1 MTLSESLIKK
11 WNPLMKVGET
21 PVTNVEM
28 QKSLAQLLENTRKQ
42 LIRDGL
48 ITEAAHDGRGSAN
61 QGLGGEVASDYGYA
75 KNPETGAIEPS
86 IMPNPAGNN
95 AFYPTMV
102 LPVLRRVYP
111 ELIAH
116 ELVGVQAMNQPI
128 GFVAVYRAR
137 LSGLDGFVGDGTGRA
152 TNEIGFPP
160 IAVGYTGMA
169 EDETK
174 LSALTKNPVNGS
186 RNSAI
191 DFDDNGQPKNYNADS
206 FISTVTQNTNWP
218 NGFNKENGTRD
229 ASSWVP
235 GTPSISGDWGQGAFN
250 TPEVQFAD
258 IVHGTYPTV
267 TFGYETREV
276 VAKTRKLGAHWSPE
290 LAEDMQV
297 MNNLNVETEFINSI
311 TYEIGAQIDRQILNE
326 MFKMAIASGNI
337 SIIEANKLVGIDGPS
352 KVVALLA
359 RINYLAN
366 LIAMKTRR
374 GGGNF
379 IIASPKICSFLSMLG
394 VTKFISN
401 NGTMPTVPN
410 TAVGALQKVG
420 LINDGQQLLIR
431 DTYAAGDYVLIG
443 YKGKQLGD
451 TGIIYAPYVPIQIT
465 KAMRPDS
472 FTHELGARTR
482 YGMVANP
489 LDGGEFY
496 TLVKIVGADKL
507 IEGGT
512 IRVERVGEGD

>member
-1 MTLSESLIKK
+1 
-11 WNPLMKVGET
+11 MKVGET

-28 QKSLAQLLENTRKQ
+28 QKSLAQLLENTRAD
-42 LIRDGL
+42 LIRQGF
-48 ITEAAHDGRGSAN
+48 ITEAHGQGSAN
-61 QGLGGEVASDYGYA
+61 SGPGGEVASDYGYTGTNQADA
-75 KNPETGAIEPS
+75 KASVLPRTDGF
-86 IMPNPAGNN
+86 GNN
-95 AFYPTMV
+95 AFYPTMI

-137 LSGLDGFVGDGTGRA
+137 LSGLDGHVGIGDGHA

-160 IAVGYTGMA
+160 VAVSYTGWT
-169 EDETK
+169 EPSNQI
-174 LSALTKNPVNGS
+174 SALNNKP
-186 RNSAI
+186 I
-191 DFDDNGQPKNYNADS
+191 DFNAQITSKIDGS
-206 FISTVTQNTNWP
+206 TPTAFDMISGAMQQTEWSNAMKGP
-218 NGFNKENGTRD
+218 NGTRNV
-229 ASSWVP
+229 SSWVP
-235 GTPSISGDWGQGAFN
+235 GNSGISADFGQGALN

-297 MNNLNVETEFINSI
+297 MNNINVETEFINSI

-337 SIIEANKLVGIDGPS
+337 SVIDASKLIGIDGPS

-366 LIAMKTRR
+366 LIAVKTRR

-379 IIASPKICSFLSMLG
+379 IVASPKICSFLTMLG
-394 VTKFISN
+394 VTKFV
-401 NGTMPTVPN
+401 GTGTTMPTVPN

-431 DTYAAGDYVLIG
+431 DTYATGDYVLIG
-443 YKGKQLGD
+443 YRGKQLGD

-496 TLVKIVGADKL
+496 TLVKINGADDILTGAINFNDVSKQ
-507 IEGGT
+507 G
-512 IRVERVGEGD
+512 

>member
-1 MTLSESLIKK
+1 
-11 WNPLMKVGET
+11 
-21 PVTNVEM
+21 M
-28 QKSLAQLLENTRKQ
+28 QRSLAQLLENTRADLVRQ
-42 LIRDGL
+42 GL
-48 ITEAAHDGRGSAN
+48 LTEAHGYGSAN
-61 QGLGGEVASDYGYA
+61 TGPGGEVASDYAQTPSA
-75 KNPETGAIEPS
+75 KPSEVPGA
-86 IMPNPAGNN
+86 NN
-95 AFYPTMV
+95 VFYPSLI

-137 LSGLDGFVGDGTGRA
+137 LSGNDGFVGDGSGRA
-152 TNEIGFPP
+152 ANEIGFPP
-160 IAVGYTGMA
+160 IDPSYTGVSVA
-169 EDETK
+169 FNDAKSLDPKAGPVAGSHDIYDADGTFKETVDG
-174 LSALTKNPVNGS
+174 A
-186 RNSAI
+186 
-191 DFDDNGQPKNYNADS
+191 S
-206 FISTVTQNTNWP
+206 FISAMMQRKDYP
-218 NGFNKENGTRD
+218 NKSDIGVRD
-229 ASSWVP
+229 PSSWVP
-235 GTPSISGDWGQGAFN
+235 GTLKEPRTIEAGFGEAQFN

-297 MNNLNVETEFINSI
+297 MNNLNVETEFVNSI

-326 MFKMAIASGNI
+326 MFKMAIASNNI
-337 SIIEANKLVGIDGPS
+337 SIIRADNLTGIDGPS
-352 KVVALLA
+352 KTVALIA

-366 LIAMKTRR
+366 MIAMKTRR

-379 IIASPKICSFLSMLG
+379 IVASPRICSLLTMLG
-394 VTKFISN
+394 VTKFVSSG
-401 NGTMPTVPN
+401 NGMPSVPN
-410 TAVGALQKVG
+410 SAVGALQKVG
-420 LINDGQQLLIR
+420 LINDGQQLLLR

-443 YKGKQLGD
+443 YRGKQLGD

-482 YGMVANP
+482 YGLVANP

-496 TLVKIVGADKL
+496 HLAKVVGADAL
-507 IEGGT
+507 IEGGY
-512 IRVERVGEGD
+512 INVNVKNG

>member
-1 MTLSESLIKK
+1 MLTSESLIKK
-11 WNPLMKVGET
+11 WTPLMKIGET

-28 QKSLAQLLENTRKQ
+28 QKSLAQLLENTRAD
-42 LIRDGL
+42 LVRNGFL
-48 ITEAAHDGRGSAN
+48 TEAHGAGSAN
-61 QGLGGEVASDYGYA
+61 TGPGGEVASDYGA
-75 KNPETGAIEPS
+75 DGTAQ
-86 IMPNPAGNN
+86 PNQQGNN
-95 AFYPTMV
+95 VFYPTLV

-137 LSGLDGFVGDGTGRA
+137 LSGNDGFVGDGSGRA

-160 IAVGYTGMA
+160 ITPSYTGW
-169 EDETK
+169 EEK
-174 LSALTKNPVNGS
+174 ELRSLNGNAVS
-186 RNSAI
+186 GTINSII
-191 DFDDNGQPKNYNADS
+191 DNKAAYEADS
-206 FISTVTQNTNWP
+206 FISTVTQKTDYSNR
-218 NGFNKENGTRD
+218 FDKVNGTRD
-229 ASSWVP
+229 ASSHVP
-235 GTPSISGDWGQGAFN
+235 GGRAISSDFGEAALN

-337 SIIEANKLVGIDGPS
+337 SVINANQLVGIDGPS

-374 GGGNF
+374 GSGNF

-394 VTKFISN
+394 VTKFI
-401 NGTMPTVPN
+401 GTGATMPTVPN

-431 DTYAAGDYVLIG
+431 DTYANGDYVLIG
-443 YKGKQLGD
+443 YRGKQLGD

-496 TLVKIVGADKL
+496 TLVKINGADTL

-512 IRVERVGEGD
+512 FNVAVKEVPEQN

>member
-1 MTLSESLIKK
+1 MTLAESLIKK

-28 QKSLAQLLENTRKQ
+28 QKSLAQLLENTRAD
-42 LIRDGL
+42 LVRNGF
-48 ITEAAHDGRGSAN
+48 ITEAHGAGSAN
-61 QGLGGEVASDYGYA
+61 TGPGGEVASDYG
-75 KNPETGAIEPS
+75 NPDVPRGTQGA
-86 IMPNPAGNN
+86 NN
-95 AFYPTMV
+95 VFYPTLV

-137 LSGLDGFVGDGTGRA
+137 LSGNDGFVGDGTGRA

-160 IAVGYTGMA
+160 VTPSYTGA
-169 EDETK
+169 FEDPTQ
-174 LSALTKNPVNGS
+174 LSALTGKKVNGQQAS
-186 RNSAI
+186 SI
-191 DFDDNGQPKNYNADS
+191 DDTEYDANS
-206 FISTVTQNTNWP
+206 FISTVTQKTDYP
-218 NGFNKENGTRD
+218 NKFNEATRD
-229 ASSWVP
+229 ASSHVP
-235 GTPSISGDWGQGAFN
+235 GHAGISSDWGFGADN

-352 KVVALLA
+352 KIVALLA

-431 DTYAAGDYVLIG
+431 DTYAYGDYVLIG

-496 TLVKIVGADKL
+496 TLVKITGADDL
-507 IEGGT
+507 ITNGT
-512 IRVERVGEGD
+512 IRVETIPAKD

>member
-11 WNPLMKVGET
+11 WTPLMNAGET
-21 PVTNVEM
+21 PVTNAEM
-28 QKSLAQLLENTRKQ
+28 QKSLAQLLENTRAD
-42 LIRDGL
+42 LIRQGL
-48 ITEAAHDGRGSAN
+48 ITEHAGSAN
-61 QGLGGEVASDYGYA
+61 VGAGGEVASDYGV
-75 KNPETGAIEPS
+75 NVGADGKLVPGAQ
-86 IMPNPAGNN
+86 PQQNVPGANN
-95 AFYPTMV
+95 VFYPSLI

-137 LSGLDGFVGDGTGRA
+137 LSGNDGFVGDGSGRA
-152 TNEIGFPP
+152 ANEIGFPP
-160 IAVGYTGMA
+160 ITPSYTGA
-169 EDETK
+169 PEDETA
-174 LSALTKNPVNGS
+174 LSALNGKPVTDTS
-186 RNSAI
+186 SMLSAVAQI
-191 DFDDNGQPKNYNADS
+191 VD
-206 FISTVTQNTNWP
+206 WP
-218 NGFNKENGTRD
+218 NRSEPGTRD
-229 ASSWVP
+229 PSSHIP
-235 GTPSISGDWGQGAFN
+235 MTRSISAGFGEGALN

-297 MNNLNVETEFINSI
+297 MNNLNVETEFVNSI

-326 MFKMAIASGNI
+326 MFKMAIASNNI
-337 SIIEANKLVGIDGPS
+337 SIINAGNLTGIDGPS
-352 KVVALLA
+352 KTVALIA

-366 LIAMKTRR
+366 MIAIKKRR

-379 IIASPKICSFLSMLG
+379 IIASPKICSLLTMLG
-394 VTKFISN
+394 VTKFVSSG
-401 NGTMPTVPN
+401 NGMPSVPN
-410 TAVGALQKVG
+410 SAVGALQKVG
-420 LINDGQQLLIR
+420 LINDGQQLLLR

-443 YKGKQLGD
+443 YRGKQLGD

-465 KAMRPDS
+465 KALRPDS

-482 YGMVANP
+482 YGLVANP

-496 TLVKIVGADKL
+496 HLAKIVGADTL
-507 IEGGT
+507 IEGGY
-512 IRVERVGEGD
+512 INVKQL

>member
-1 MTLSESLIKK
+1 
-11 WNPLMKVGET
+11 MKVGET

-28 QKSLAQLLENTRKQ
+28 QKSLAQLLENTRAD
-42 LIRDGL
+42 LVRNGL
-48 ITEAAHDGRGSAN
+48 LTEAHGQGSAN
-61 QGLGGEVASDYGYA
+61 TGPGGEVASDYGA
-75 KNPETGAIEPS
+75 NGGIMPAANGTGA
-86 IMPNPAGNN
+86 NN
-95 AFYPTMV
+95 VFYPSLV

-137 LSGLDGFVGDGTGRA
+137 LSGNDGWVGNGSGRA
-152 TNEIGFPP
+152 ANEIGFPP
-160 IAVGYTGMA
+160 IDTSYTGISNTSISSLA
-169 EDETK
+169 EPGMTLEAAFEENRPTSVTGD
-174 LSALTKNPVNGS
+174 VNT
-186 RNSAI
+186 
-191 DFDDNGQPKNYNADS
+191 
-206 FISTVTQNTNWP
+206 FISDVAQAIYP
-218 NGFNKENGTRD
+218 NANQRPGTRD
-229 ASSWVP
+229 PSSNVP
-235 GTPSISGDWGQGAFN
+235 YNKRGISAGFGGEGALN
-250 TPEVQFAD
+250 TPDVQFAD

-337 SIIEANKLVGIDGPS
+337 SIINAGKLTGIDGPS
-352 KVVALLA
+352 KTIALLA

-366 LIAMKTRR
+366 MIAMKTRR

-379 IIASPKICSFLSMLG
+379 IVASPKICSLLTMLG
-394 VTKFISN
+394 VTKFMTAGN
-401 NGTMPTVPN
+401 TMPSIPN

-420 LINDGQQLLIR
+420 LINDGQQLLLR

-443 YKGKQLGD
+443 YRGKQLGD

-465 KAMRPDS
+465 KALRPDS

-482 YGMVANP
+482 YGLVANP

-496 TLVKIVGADKL
+496 HLAKIVDADTL
-507 IEGGT
+507 IEGGYIAT
-512 IRVERVGEGD
+512 KELTNG

>member
-1 MTLSESLIKK
+1 
-11 WNPLMKVGET
+11 MKVGET

-28 QKSLAQLLENTRKQ
+28 QKSLAQLLENTRAQ
-42 LIRDGL
+42 LVRDGL
-48 ITEAAHDGRGSAN
+48 ITEAHAGPTSAN
-61 QGLGGEVASDYGYA
+61 TGPGGEVASDYGV
-75 KNPETGAIEPS
+75 NGVL
-86 IMPNPAGNN
+86 PNPNGLGNN

-137 LSGLDGFVGDGTGRA
+137 LSGLDGHVGYGDGRA

-160 IAVGYTGMA
+160 IAVSYTGA
-169 EDETK
+169 SEPSTQ
-174 LSALTKNPVNGS
+174 LSALTKQPVPVNGKIYS
-186 RNSAI
+186 KIDGTDVDAVSAI
-191 DFDDNGQPKNYNADS
+191 TAVMQQ
-206 FISTVTQNTNWP
+206 TEWP
-218 NGFNKENGTRD
+218 NGFGNKLNGLRD
-229 ASSWVP
+229 ASSQIT
-235 GTPSISGDWGQGAFN
+235 GDLHASISADFGQGALN

-297 MNNLNVETEFINSI
+297 MNNINVETEFINSI

-337 SIIEANKLVGIDGPS
+337 SVIDASQLMGIDGPS

-379 IIASPKICSFLSMLG
+379 IVASPKVCSYLTMLG
-394 VTKFISN
+394 VTKFVGS
-401 NGTMPTVPN
+401 GTTMPSVPN

-431 DTYAAGDYVLIG
+431 DTYAAGDYALIG
-443 YKGKQLGD
+443 YRGKQLGD

-496 TLVKIVGADKL
+496 TLVKIVGADSI
-507 IEGGT
+507 IEGAITVNNIGK
-512 IRVERVGEGD
+512 

>member
-11 WNPLMKVGET
+11 WTPLMNAGET
-21 PVTNVEM
+21 PVTNSEM
-28 QKSLAQLLENTRKQ
+28 QRSLAQLLENTRADLVRQ
-42 LIRDGL
+42 GL
-48 ITEAAHDGRGSAN
+48 LTEAHGYGSAN
-61 QGLGGEVASDYGYA
+61 TGPGGEVASDYA
-75 KNPETGAIEPS
+75 QTPSAQPNQTTPGA
-86 IMPNPAGNN
+86 NN
-95 AFYPTMV
+95 VFYPSLI

-137 LSGLDGFVGDGTGRA
+137 LSGNDGFVGDGSGRA
-152 TNEIGFPP
+152 ANEIGFPP
-160 IAVGYTGMA
+160 ITPSYTGVP
-169 EDETK
+169 EDETALSSLTGAPVTDPSSM
-174 LSALTKNPVNGS
+174 LSAVAQIT
-186 RNSAI
+186 
-191 DFDDNGQPKNYNADS
+191 D
-206 FISTVTQNTNWP
+206 WP
-218 NGFNKENGTRD
+218 NASTPGTRD
-229 ASSWVP
+229 PSSHIP
-235 GTPSISGDWGQGAFN
+235 QTRAISAGFGEGAFN

-297 MNNLNVETEFINSI
+297 MNNLNVETEFVNSI

-326 MFKMAIASGNI
+326 MFKMAIASNNI
-337 SIIEANKLVGIDGPS
+337 SIINAGNLTGIDGPS
-352 KVVALLA
+352 KTVALIA

-366 LIAMKTRR
+366 MIAMKTRR

-379 IIASPKICSFLSMLG
+379 IVASPRICSLLTMLG
-394 VTKFISN
+394 VTKFVSSG
-401 NGTMPTVPN
+401 NGMPSVPN
-410 TAVGALQKVG
+410 SAVGALQKVG
-420 LINDGQQLLIR
+420 LINDGQQLLLR

-443 YKGKQLGD
+443 YRGKQLGD

-482 YGMVANP
+482 YGLVANP

-496 TLVKIVGADKL
+496 HLAKVVGADQL
-507 IEGGT
+507 IEGGY
-512 IRVERVGEGD
+512 INVKHVD

>member
-11 WNPLMKVGET
+11 WSPLMKVGET

-28 QKSLAQLLENTRKQ
+28 QKSLAQLLENTRADLVRQ
-42 LIRDGL
+42 GF
-48 ITEAAHDGRGSAN
+48 ITEAHSGPTSAN
-61 QGLGGEVASDYGYA
+61 TGPGGEVASDYGV
-75 KNPETGAIEPS
+75 NGVL
-86 IMPNPAGNN
+86 PNPNGLGNN
-95 AFYPTMV
+95 AFYPTMI

-137 LSGLDGFVGDGTGRA
+137 LSGLDGHVGIGDGRA

-160 IAVGYTGMA
+160 IAVSYTGA
-169 EDETK
+169 REDGQI
-174 LSALTKNPVNGS
+174 SALDGRPVTDISNMI
-186 RNSAI
+186 SAVSQQT
-191 DFDDNGQPKNYNADS
+191 D
-206 FISTVTQNTNWP
+206 WP
-218 NGFNKENGTRD
+218 NGFGNKLNGLRD
-229 ASSWVP
+229 ASSQI
-235 GTPSISGDWGQGAFN
+235 TADNLHASISADFGQGALN

-297 MNNLNVETEFINSI
+297 MNNINVETEFINSI

-337 SIIEANKLVGIDGPS
+337 AVINAKQLMGIDGPS

-379 IIASPKICSFLSMLG
+379 IVASPKICSFLTMLG
-394 VTKFISN
+394 VTKFV
-401 NGTMPTVPN
+401 GTGTTMPTVPN

-431 DTYAAGDYVLIG
+431 DTYAAGDYALIG
-443 YKGKQLGD
+443 YRGKQLGD

-496 TLVKIVGADKL
+496 TLVKIEGADSI
-507 IEGGT
+507 IEGAIQVDNYLG
-512 IRVERVGEGD
+512 GQH

>member
-11 WNPLMKVGET
+11 WTPLMKAGET
-21 PVTNVEM
+21 PVENAEM
-28 QKSLAQLLENTRKQ
+28 QRSLAQLLENTRAD
-42 LIRDGL
+42 LIRQGL
-48 ITEAAHDGRGSAN
+48 LVEHAGSAN
-61 QGLGGEVASDYGYA
+61 TGPGGEVASDYGYA
-75 KNPETGAIEPS
+75 KVDGQTIASAQPNHDNPGA
-86 IMPNPAGNN
+86 NN
-95 AFYPTMV
+95 VFYPSLI

-137 LSGLDGFVGDGTGRA
+137 LSGNDGWVGDGNGRSA
-152 TNEIGFPP
+152 NEIGFPP
-160 IAVGYTGMA
+160 IDPSYTGVSA
-169 EDETK
+169 SFSQVSSLAGDKLDGTHTAISSTSNGPKTVEIDGATFWGETVAQQK
-174 LSALTKNPVNGS
+174 
-186 RNSAI
+186 
-191 DFDDNGQPKNYNADS
+191 D
-206 FISTVTQNTNWP
+206 WP
-218 NGFNKENGTRD
+218 NASEPGTRD
-229 ASSWVP
+229 PSSWIP
-235 GTPSISGDWGQGAFN
+235 QTRGIAAGLGEGALN

-297 MNNLNVETEFINSI
+297 MNNLNVETEFVNSI

-326 MFKMAIASGNI
+326 MFKMAIASNNI
-337 SIIEANKLVGIDGPS
+337 SIINAGNLTGIDGPS
-352 KVVALLA
+352 KTVALIA

-366 LIAMKTRR
+366 MIAMKTRR
-374 GGGNF
+374 GSGNF
-379 IIASPKICSFLSMLG
+379 IVASPRICSLLTMLG
-394 VTKFISN
+394 VTKFVSSG
-401 NGTMPTVPN
+401 NGMPSVPN
-410 TAVGALQKVG
+410 SAVGALQKVG
-420 LINDGQQLLIR
+420 LINDGQQLLLR

-443 YKGKQLGD
+443 YRGKQLGD

-482 YGMVANP
+482 YGLVANP

-496 TLVKIVGADKL
+496 HLAKVVGADKL
-507 IEGGT
+507 IEGGA
-512 IRVERVGEGD
+512 IVVNNIGN

>member
-1 MTLSESLIKK
+1 
-11 WNPLMKVGET
+11 MKVGES

-28 QKSLAQLLENTRKQ
+28 QKSLAQLLENTRAD
-42 LIRDGL
+42 LIRQGF
-48 ITEAAHDGRGSAN
+48 ITEAAHGGPNNAGSAN
-61 QGLGGEVASDYGYA
+61 QGAGGEVASDYGY
-75 KNPETGAIEPS
+75 TGQGKTATASVAPS
-86 IMPNPAGNN
+86 QFGNN
-95 AFYPTMV
+95 AFYPTMI

-137 LSGLDGFVGDGTGRA
+137 LSGLDGHVGYGDGRA

-160 IAVGYTGMA
+160 IAVSYTGA
-169 EDETK
+169 EETQ
-174 LSALTKNPVNGS
+174 LSSLAGKAVP
-186 RNSAI
+186 
-191 DFDDNGQPKNYNADS
+191 
-206 FISTVTQNTNWP
+206 STVTVDKKEYQTEDILSAVRQQTEWS
-218 NGFNKENGTRD
+218 NGFNKKNGTRTYD
-229 ASSWVP
+229 SYVP
-235 GTPSISGDWGQGAFN
+235 GGQAISADFGEGALN

-297 MNNLNVETEFINSI
+297 MNNINVETEFINSI

-337 SIIEANKLVGIDGPS
+337 SVIDATKLVGIDGPS

-366 LIAMKTRR
+366 LIAVKTRR

-379 IIASPKICSFLSMLG
+379 IVASPKICSYLTMLG
-394 VTKFISN
+394 VTKFV
-401 NGTMPTVPN
+401 GTGTTMPTVPN

-431 DTYAAGDYVLIG
+431 DTYASGDYALIG
-443 YKGKQLGD
+443 YRGKQLGD

-496 TLVKIVGADKL
+496 TLVKIVGADDIL
-507 IEGGT
+507 FGNIN
-512 IRVERVGEGD
+512 VNLQ

>member
-1 MTLSESLIKK
+1 
-11 WNPLMKVGET
+11 MKVGET

-28 QKSLAQLLENTRKQ
+28 QKSLAQLLENTRAD
-42 LIRDGL
+42 LIRQGF
-48 ITEAAHDGRGSAN
+48 ITEAHAQASAN
-61 QGLGGEVASDYGYA
+61 QGPGGEVASDYGYTGP
-75 KNPETGAIEPS
+75 KDNPTAS
-86 IMPNPAGNN
+86 VMPNPNGFGNN
-95 AFYPTMV
+95 AFYPTMI

-137 LSGLDGFVGDGTGRA
+137 LSGLDGHVGIGDGHA

-160 IAVGYTGMA
+160 VAVSYTGA
-169 EDETK
+169 EETN
-174 LSALTKNPVNGS
+174 LSSLTNKP
-186 RNSAI
+186 I
-191 DFDDNGQPKNYNADS
+191 DLNGQIKSNIDNTDYNVS
-206 FISTVTQNTNWP
+206 SMISDVQQQAKWSNSIDP
-218 NGFNKENGTRD
+218 RHGTRD

-235 GTPSISGDWGQGAFN
+235 GRTGISADFGQGALN

-297 MNNLNVETEFINSI
+297 MNNINVETEFINSI

-337 SIIEANKLVGIDGPS
+337 SVIDASKLIGIDGPS

-366 LIAMKTRR
+366 LIAVKTRR

-379 IIASPKICSFLSMLG
+379 IVASPKICSFLTMLG
-394 VTKFISN
+394 VTKFV
-401 NGTMPTVPN
+401 GTGTTMPTVPN

-431 DTYAAGDYVLIG
+431 DTYATGDYVLIG
-443 YKGKQLGD
+443 YRGKQLGD

-496 TLVKIVGADKL
+496 TLVKINGADDIL
-507 IEGGT
+507 LGAITVNNIGNP
-512 IRVERVGEGD
+512 

>member
-1 MTLSESLIKK
+1 
-11 WNPLMKVGET
+11 MKVGES
-21 PVTNVEM
+21 PVTSVEM
-28 QKSLAQLLENTRKQ
+28 QKSLAQLLENTRAD
-42 LIRDGL
+42 LIRQGFL
-48 ITEAAHDGRGSAN
+48 TEASHSGPASAN
-61 QGLGGEVASDYGYA
+61 QGPGGEVASDYGYTGTGPADA
-75 KNPETGAIEPS
+75 KPS
-86 IMPNPAGNN
+86 VMPNPNGYGNN
-95 AFYPTMV
+95 AFYPTMI

-137 LSGLDGFVGDGTGRA
+137 LSGLDGHVGVGDGRA

-160 IAVGYTGMA
+160 VAVSYTGAA
-169 EDETK
+169 ETQLSSLDGRPVTDVSNM
-174 LSALTKNPVNGS
+174 LSAVTQQAKWSNGS
-186 RNSAI
+186 
-191 DFDDNGQPKNYNADS
+191 DPLH
-206 FISTVTQNTNWP
+206 
-218 NGFNKENGTRD
+218 GTRTEN
-229 ASSWVP
+229 SWVP
-235 GTPSISGDWGQGAFN
+235 GGSAISADFGEGALN

-297 MNNLNVETEFINSI
+297 MNNINVETEFINSI

-337 SIIEANKLVGIDGPS
+337 SVIDARKLIGIDGPS

-366 LIAMKTRR
+366 LIAVKTRR

-379 IIASPKICSFLSMLG
+379 IVASPKICSYLTMLG
-394 VTKFISN
+394 VTKFV
-401 NGTMPTVPN
+401 GTGTTMPTVPN

-431 DTYAAGDYVLIG
+431 DTYAAGDYALIG

-496 TLVKIVGADKL
+496 TLVKIIGADEIL
-507 IEGGT
+507 EGAIT
-512 IRVERVGEGD
+512 VNNVGNPK